1 MSPRLPGDRDP
12 LDPFGPLGP
21 APGPGPIGPRPP
33 RPPFPPI
40 EWTPFGPGD
49 NAAPDVATIEARAAK
64 TRAALEKAQ
73 VELTGMRYGPG
84 PDGTPPVV
92 REVTRAD
99 GLWPFLVIR
108 TYPGDMGKRPFQP
121 ADTVTPYTTP
131 VNSPDVIVT
140 NQGPAGE
147 PVVVER
153 SGMAALK
160 GRELFHDILVGM
172 YCDVWVHVWNLG
184 RFQATGVRV
193 RARLGPSPYHYPPQ
207 DPWFLGGTTIDLSD
221 REGDRAHLIVKV
233 GSFQAYG
240 PTIKQWMMVTATAE
254 CLSDPATG
262 DLAPGADRHSAHCV
276 INVTN

>member
-1 MSPRLPGDRDP
+1 M
-12 LDPFGPLGP
+12 
-21 APGPGPIGPRPP
+21 APGPGDPIDRILHPP
-33 RPPFPPI
+33 RPIP
-40 EWTPFGPGD
+40 WTPFGPGD
-49 NAAPDVATIEARAAK
+49 NATPDVDAIAARAKKIRMTLEK
-64 TRAALEKAQ
+64 TR

-108 TYPGDMGKRPFQP
+108 TYPGDVGKRPFAP
-121 ADTVTPYTTP
+121 SDTVDPWLTP

-140 NQGPAGE
+140 NAGPAGE
-147 PVVVER
+147 PVVVGR
-153 SGMAALK
+153 SGIAALK

-184 RFQATGVRV
+184 RFRATGVRV
-193 RARLGPSPYHYPPQ
+193 RVHLGPSPTHYPPQ

-221 REGDRAHLIVKV
+221 RESDPAHLMLKV

-240 PTIKQWMMVTATAE
+240 PTIVQWMMVTATAE

-262 DLAPGADRHSAHCV
+262 DLTPGADRHSAHCV